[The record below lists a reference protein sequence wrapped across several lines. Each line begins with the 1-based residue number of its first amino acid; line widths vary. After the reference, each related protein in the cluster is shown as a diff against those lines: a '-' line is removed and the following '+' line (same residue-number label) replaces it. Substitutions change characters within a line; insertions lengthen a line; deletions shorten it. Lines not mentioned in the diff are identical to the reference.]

1 MEVALGQCNTIYLT
15 AGAAPGIQRLLR
27 KLYPQHSS
35 HSLTGM
41 EPWERGE
48 LVIEGTHTFP
58 ENKEHFVTTQRGQ
71 GGLGSAEVLCDM

>member
-1 MEVALGQCNTIYLT
+1 
-15 AGAAPGIQRLLR
+15 
-27 KLYPQHSS
+27 
-35 HSLTGM
+35 M